1 MPARG
6 DKRMAV
12 QFQFVDRATPMG
24 ANLVVGGATFRTWAP
39 RARDVYLLTGDALEL
54 SATTGFTPSPDDR
67 LTPLGDGTWAG
78 FVAGAEDGLEYLF
91 WIDGEASQGLKRDP
105 YARELT
111 LTPEFPASYCI
122 LRDPAA
128 YPWRDAGW
136 RPPDFSKLIIYQLHV
151 GAWWAVDADGADV
164 RSYRRGTFLDVAQR
178 LGYLRELGIN
188 AIQLLP
194 IQEFPT
200 EFSEGYNGVDYF
212 SPEQDYQ
219 VGEADLSW
227 RLAKLNAM
235 FAGFGAE
242 PLTLDQLRPGANQ
255 LKCLI
260 DLAHLHGVAVIFD
273 LVYNHAGG
281 GFDPQSLWFYDR
293 FPNGDQNN
301 SLYFTDQGWA
311 GGLVFAYWNA
321 NVRQFLIDNAS
332 AFMKEYRIDGIR
344 YDEVR
349 VISGNR
355 PSGLEF
361 CQDVT
366 STIRFI
372 RPSAIQIAEYWDW
385 DRAFPITPS
394 PAGLGFDAALG
405 DAFRDAVR
413 GLLTEAAGGENAAL
427 QLDPV
432 AAALMPPAGYDATW
446 RLVQCL
452 ENHDLTYLGHDG
464 AARVAALA
472 DPVDPRSWYARSR
485 SRAAVA
491 LLFAAPGIPALFM
504 GQEILEDKLW
514 CDDERDHPGHLIG
527 WDELGSDNARADYL
541 RFMQALVALRRRQPA
556 LSAEGVRVSRVN
568 DFDRVIV
575 IHRWVTDG
583 SPGQD
588 VVAVVSFDE
597 RPKAGYAIGLPRGGR
612 WIELFNS
619 DVYDGFPNPAPAGNG
634 GAVEASGPPRDGF
647 AQSAAIAIPANG
659 ALFLR
664 ADGS

>member
-1 MPARG
+1 
-6 DKRMAV
+6 MAV
-12 QFQFVDRATPMG
+12 QFQFIDHTTPMG
-24 ANLVVGGATFRTWAP
+24 ANLVADGASFRTWAQ
-39 RARDVYLLTGDALEL
+39 RARSVYLITGDALKL
-54 SATTGFTPSPDDR
+54 SAAPGWTPGADCR

-91 WIDGEASQGLKRDP
+91 WIDGEASQGPKRDP

-111 LTPEFPASYCI
+111 LTPAFPASYCI
-122 LRDPAA
+122 LRDPST
-128 YPWRDAGW
+128 YPWHVAGW
-136 RPPDFSKLIIYQLHV
+136 KPPDFSKLIIYQLHV
-151 GAWWAVDADGADV
+151 GTWWAVDAAGADV
-164 RSYRRGTFLDVAQR
+164 RGARRGRFLDVAQR

-194 IQEFPT
+194 VQEFPT

-219 VGEADLSW
+219 AGEADIFWL
-227 RLAKLNAM
+227 LGKVNATLV
-235 FAGFGAE
+235 GFGE
-242 PLTLDQLRPGANQ
+242 RPLTIDQLRPGANQ

-260 DLAHLHGVAVIFD
+260 DLAHLHGIAVVFD

-311 GGLVFAYWNA
+311 GGLVFAYWNQ

-349 VISGNR
+349 VISNNR
-355 PSGLEF
+355 PSGPEL
-361 CQDVT
+361 CQDMT
-366 STIRFI
+366 CTIRFI

-385 DRAFPITPS
+385 DRALPVTPA

-432 AAALMPPAGYDATW
+432 AAALTPPAGYDAAW

-452 ENHDLTYLGHDG
+452 ENHDLTYFGHDG
-464 AARVAALA
+464 AARVPSLA
-472 DPVDPRSWYARSR
+472 DPADHQSWYARSR
-485 SRAAVA
+485 SRAAAA
-491 LLFAAPGIPALFM
+491 LLFTAPGIPALFM
-504 GQEILEDKLW
+504 GQEILEDELW
-514 CDDERDHPGHLIG
+514 CDDEKDNPGHLISWG
-527 WDELGSDNARADYL
+527 KLGADSARADYL
-541 RFMQALVALRRRQPA
+541 RFMQDIIALRRRQPA
-556 LSAEGVRVSRVN
+556 LSAEGVRASRIN

-575 IHRWVTDG
+575 VHRWVADG

-588 VVAVVSFDE
+588 VVAVISFDE
-597 RPKAGYAIGLPRGGR
+597 RPKFGYAIGLPRSGR

-619 DVYDGFPNPAPAGNG
+619 DVYDSFPNPAPIGNG
-634 GAVEASGPPRDGF
+634 GAVEASGPPLDDF
-647 AQSAAIAIPANG
+647 AQSALITVPANG

-664 ADGS
+664 AERP